1 MVMPKEEGWFS
12 LDSID
17 LTDVKSANIMMGWQD
32 APVYGYDFEIRLDAP
47 DGKSLG
53 KGSLLPPQNKSTRQ
67 GIAHIAL
74 QPVDDKQFHTLYII
88 AKPKNA
94 NEKAQAGIGGVQF
107 NAK

>member
-1 MVMPKEEGWFS
+1 
-12 LDSID
+12 
-17 LTDVKSANIMMGWQD
+17 MGWQD
-32 APVYGYDFEIRLDAP
+32 SPGYGYGYDFEVRLDAP

-67 GIAHIAL
+67 GTAHITL
-74 QPVDDKQFHTLYII
+74 QPVDDKEFHTLYII

-94 NEKAQAGIGGVQF
+94 NEKAQVGIGGLQF